1 MAFSFNW
8 AGVNVP
14 TVGVYDGSK
23 ETLNSMQNLGMAAR
37 GFEKKAADYEYA
49 QTIDEANNAGVRIS
63 ELEAR
68 LERLNARNAEIRKRL
83 DKLRSVPANP
93 SPEMMGND
101 FGGAQSGEAV
111 V

>member
-49 QTIDEANNAGVRIS
+49 DILNGYKGPSTDRGPEYRALQQ
-63 ELEAR
+63 ELAS
-68 LERLNARNAEIRKRL
+68 LKARNAEIARRL
-83 DKLRSVPANP
+83 
-93 SPEMMGND
+93 GI
-101 FGGAQSGEAV
+101 GY
-111 V
+111 